1 MPLAVVWL
9 KCVFLCWI
17 FEGCRKKV
25 RIFRTAMFNFLVL
38 GYSNKSVWDYL
49 PPLGKKVNC
58 FL

>member
-25 RIFRTAMFNFLVL
+25 RIFRTVMFNFLVL

-49 PPLGKKVNC
+49 PLLVKK
-58 FL
+58 